1 MFRSSR
7 LWWIPALGIALVL
20 AVLSGATPV
29 SCSTSRFEHVLRV
42 EPPQVVDAA
51 RRPIVSTVWA
61 ASPSAPAIDALGLEP
76 DLYLNFRRLDWRGS
90 WWTPL
95 WKTGVLDYAVDAR
108 VFGGRARGGCDLS
121 FEGELRATIRGLC
134 SPDRARDELLEHVRD
149 HVQAQVRARVG
160 S

>member
-7 LWWIPALGIALVL
+7 PWWIPALGIALVL

-29 SCSTSRFEHVLRV
+29 SCSTSGFEHVLRV

-61 ASPSAPAIDALGLEP
+61 AGALAPEIGALGLEP
-76 DLYLNFRRLDWRGS
+76 DLYLTFRRLDWRGS

-95 WKTGVLDYAVDAR
+95 WKSGALDYAVDAR
-108 VFGGRARGGCDLS
+108 VFGGPAKGGCELS
-121 FEGELRATIRGLC
+121 FEGELHATIRGLC
-134 SPDRARDELLEHVRD
+134 SPDQARDELLEHLRE